1 MSIVSII
8 LSSMPRAINL
18 CIGRQLG
25 TLIYL
30 IGLRKKV
37 ATINLN
43 IAFPSLSKLERKS
56 ILLKCYRHFGMVLI
70 DFITQQSLNKKN
82 ISEFIVLHNKD
93 KNILQSSNGGIIMSA
108 HFGNWEAVLPALGLN
123 NIKMETV
130 IREQKNTDANN
141 YYIDLRSF
149 PNISL
154 IWKKESLR
162 KLYDAISNHKF
173 IGLASDQ
180 SARKRGVLLPFFSKK
195 ASFPK
200 GSGIFYSRSGCN
212 VFMVLCI
219 LGSDYKYHMFI
230 KPISSNKVTEDDIV
244 EDITL
249 KYINILENKIR
260 QNPSQYFWFHKKWD
274 KRIYK

>member
-1 MSIVSII
+1 
-8 LSSMPRAINL
+8 MPRAIKL

-25 TLIYL
+25 NLVYL

-43 IAFPSLSKLERKS
+43 IAFPNLSKLEIES
-56 ILLKCYRHFGMVLI
+56 TLLKCYRHFGMVFT
-70 DFITQQSLNKKN
+70 DFIAQQSLNKKN
-82 ISEFIVLHNKD
+82 ISELIVLHDKD
-93 KNILQSSNGGIIMSA
+93 KSILQNSNGGVIMSA

-123 NIKMETV
+123 NIKMATV
-130 IREQKNTDANN
+130 IREQKNIHAND
-141 YYIDLRSF
+141 YYIKLRSF

-162 KLYDAISNHKF
+162 KLYDAIKNHKF

-180 SARKRGVLLPFFSKK
+180 NARKKGVQIPFFSKE

-200 GSGIFYSRSGCN
+200 GSGIFYSRSECN
-212 VFMVLCI
+212 VYMVLCI

-230 KPISSNKVTEDDIV
+230 KSISSNKINEDDIV

-249 KYINILENKIR
+249 KYVNILENKIK

-274 KRIYK
+274 KKIYK